1 LSIGHDPRVLL
12 VLFAIFVF
20 AVVAYVY
27 WGRMRELPPGTPRW
41 LWLASVWALG
51 GAMAATGS
59 GIPGPLIV
67 AAWLVT
73 LGLIALAERARDRAQ
88 RYT

>member
-1 LSIGHDPRVLL
+1 LSIGHDLRVLL

-27 WGRMRELPPGTPRW
+27 WDRMRELPPGAPRW
-41 LWLASVWALG
+41 LWLAAVWALG

-59 GIPGPLIV
+59 GIPGPLIA

-73 LGLIALAERARDRAQ
+73 LGLIALASRARDRAE
-88 RYT
+88 RST